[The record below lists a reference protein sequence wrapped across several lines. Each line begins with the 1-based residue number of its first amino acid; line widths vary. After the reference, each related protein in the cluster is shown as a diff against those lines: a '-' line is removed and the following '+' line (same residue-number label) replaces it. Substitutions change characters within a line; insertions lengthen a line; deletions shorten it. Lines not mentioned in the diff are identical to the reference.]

1 MRNNKIILFLATFC
15 LMAGVF
21 TSCQKDSVTL
31 RLRVASFSHDGKVH
45 MEGYTP
51 KWDAGSDLV
60 CVNGETCTV
69 SSNAVEVE
77 RSLDYKAV
85 YPAGICVSLD
95 GNGVYQ
101 LTIPKIQVYKTI
113 SGSNIQVVEAPM
125 GAHSNTSAGSANLYF
140 KNLGALLAITIQ
152 NHTGRGDLIVDQIV
166 VSSSCK
172 PLWGSATLAM
182 PQTTSESNGNNPSYV
197 INEAD
202 YTHQSVTLAGSTNGG
217 SMGVTVDANTPKQFY
232 VYVPA
237 FTPEPSNKFTIEVRA
252 HNNAGVG
259 VYIKTQGPS
268 GNGNIPLN
276 LIGSMTYELTANNH
290 NRWIDNT
297 RPAGALLQGEFT
309 INQNGAKVYFSAGN
323 LQYRPSD
330 RKWRIAENQ
339 WDYVGYY
346 NPAPNSATATHY
358 GTVADGSN
366 RYTSQIIRSNTLSS
380 WTYWID
386 LFGWGTS
393 GYSGVTNQAMP
404 YDYVTT
410 TGNTNLVYGGTDA
423 LDANY
428 DWGRHNTIW
437 YGENSSD
444 PGTWRTLTYEEW
456 QYLLGFT
463 VGTVRGRAVGG
474 TGSNYRGLGK
484 TYSIVQVS
492 VNNVYITG
500 LLIYPDDYQD
510 GDLHPNTH
518 DGTSEINLSEYPSC
532 AFLPCAGIRN
542 GISTDTENNI
552 DYPNIANLPGQPSW
566 TNDNPLGYYW
576 TATPVDGTYAG
587 AYKFPTGN
595 NKIEYNQSE
604 AHRYKGCSVRLVT
617 DVTSTSSSK

>member
-1 MRNNKIILFLATFC
+1 MRNNKIFLFLATFC

-31 RLRVASFSHDGKVH
+31 RLRAASFSHDGKVH

-69 SSNAVEVE
+69 SSNVVEVE

-101 LTIPKIQVYKTI
+101 LAIPEIQEYKTVAVGETI
-113 SGSNIQVVEAPM
+113 LQVVEAPM

-290 NRWIDNT
+290 NSWIDNT
-297 RPAGALLQGEFT
+297 RPAGALLQGEFHVSA
-309 INQNGAKVYFSAGN
+309 NKVVYFSAGN
-323 LQYRPSD
+323 LQYYPD
-330 RKWRIAENQ
+330 ENKWRIAENQ

-346 NPAPNSATATHY
+346 TLGPTNPYSTWY
-358 GTVADGSN
+358 GTVSGGSN
-366 RYTSQIIRSNTLSS
+366 YYYPALAANNPET

-393 GYSGVTNQAMP
+393 GYAGVTNQAMP
-404 YDYVTT
+404 YDYKDDK
-410 TGNTNLVYGGTDA
+410 VYGGTAA

-437 YGENSSD
+437 YGESSSQ
-444 PGTWRTLTYEEW
+444 PGTWRTLTNAEW
-456 QYLLGFT
+456 DYLLGNGFGVLSRT
-463 VGTVRGRAVGG
+463 VSGGKGLSKTHSLVKVHVG
-474 TGSNYRGLGK
+474 
-484 TYSIVQVS
+484 
-492 VNNVYITG
+492 NVDILG
-500 LLIYPDDYQD
+500 LLIYPDGYTANDP
-510 GDLHPNTH
+510 HPSTH
-518 DGTSEINLSEYPSC
+518 DGTTTITQSDFLRDYPSC

-542 GISTDTENNI
+542 GISTENNV
-552 DYPNIANLPGQPSW
+552 DYPNIANLPGQS
-566 TNDNPLGYYW
+566 NNPLGYYW
-576 TATPVDGTYAG
+576 TADYYSTSYAG
-587 AYKFPTGN
+587 FIRFPESTTDN
-595 NKIEYNQSE
+595 FRYSYNT
-604 AHRYKGCSVRLVT
+604 ADANRYKGASVRLVY
-617 DVTSTSSSK
+617 DVN